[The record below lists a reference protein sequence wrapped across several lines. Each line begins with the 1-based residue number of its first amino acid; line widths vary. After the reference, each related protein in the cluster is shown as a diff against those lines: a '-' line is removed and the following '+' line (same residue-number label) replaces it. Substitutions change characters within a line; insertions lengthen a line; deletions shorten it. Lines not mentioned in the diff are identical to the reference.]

1 MFKLSTILSIS
12 AVFVIGCGVK
22 VYEPRAVF
30 DPNDARAI
38 TDTDILKAF
47 EARPQLQTPA
57 RIAFYEMGRGDK
69 GLLGALESL
78 KQVSGVYEI
87 PALLVEGRR
96 HYQDSMGGRMGTARS
111 IRISLKKL
119 RLLAARARCDLLVL
133 SSTVPVAEVSANW
146 SVAFTPFLVTQFF
159 VPMMRVKVTLKR
171 ELYVVDVRNGYLY
184 RQVKAS
190 KQAKKGY
197 VLLLD
202 VGAQQKKL
210 ISRLNKD
217 LRKTTLRQ
225 VRRFFLKQ
233 PQRAEG

>member
-1 MFKLSTILSIS
+1 
-12 AVFVIGCGVK
+12 
-22 VYEPRAVF
+22 
-30 DPNDARAI
+30 
-38 TDTDILKAF
+38 
-47 EARPQLQTPA
+47 
-57 RIAFYEMGRGDK
+57 
-69 GLLGALESL
+69 
-78 KQVSGVYEI
+78 
-87 PALLVEGRR
+87 
-96 HYQDSMGGRMGTARS
+96 MGGRTGTAQS

-133 SSTVPVAEVSANW
+133 SSTVPVAKVSANW

-184 RQVKAS
+184 RQVKFS

-202 VGAQQKKL
+202 VDAQQKKL

-217 LRKTTLRQ
+217 LRKTTLQQ
-225 VRRFFLKQ
+225 VRKFFVQQ
-233 PQRAEG
+233 PKRDEVKRDEV